1 MRRRSWAE
9 HSSVSS
15 ADDWIAETS
24 LAARGES
31 GAARGTASMMDKRP
45 NSCGAMRV
53 AVLTTERGKQDNASG
68 CKPSQLRVSRFEQ
81 CGRCGADLSYH
92 CKRLE
97 TPLTTTYKLT
107 ANVDKRTKPHGR
119 SSATSCRDSWSGRA
133 QRSTLLFHACCCIPA

>member
-31 GAARGTASMMDKRP
+31 GAARGKASMMDKRP

-81 CGRCGADLSYH
+81 CGAARSH
-92 CKRLE
+92 FKRKE
-97 TPLTTTYKLT
+97 TPLTATYKRT
-107 ANVDKRTKPHGR
+107 ANVDNRAKPHGR
-119 SSATSCRDSWSGRA
+119 SSATSCRDCWSGRA
-133 QRSTLLFHACCCIPA
+133 QRPTLLFHACCCIPA